1 MATRKNA
8 AARKSSRKNESQAGG
23 RRKTRKMNKKASQWT
38 AFVKKIY
45 MEMKK
50 KNPSVKLGAAMK
62 EASRRKSEM

>member
-1 MATRKNA
+1 MATRKNNV
-8 AARKSSRKNESQAGG
+8 AARKNNAAQAGG
-23 RRKTRKMNKKASQWT
+23 KRRKTRKMNKKASQWT

>member
-8 AARKSSRKNESQAGG
+8 RKNNMQAGG
-23 RRKTRKMNKKASQWT
+23 KRKTRKMNKKASQWT

-50 KNPSVKLGAAMK
+50 KNPAVKLGAAMK
-62 EASRRKSEM
+62 EASRRKAEM

>member
-1 MATRKNA
+1 MASRKSTRKN
-8 AARKSSRKNESQAGG
+8 NQAGG

-45 MEMKK
+45 LEMKK